1 MVMPVMKFRE
11 MNMFCK
17 FNSISLILSFKVHIL
32 LKLASKSLIYITVIT
47 NVLKGKL
54 RIFQN
59 MAVQNRL
66 PWKRQL

>member
-1 MVMPVMKFRE
+1 MPVIKFRE

-32 LKLASKSLIYITVIT
+32 LKLASKGLIYTTVTT

-54 RIFQN
+54 HIFQN